1 MLQMNSTVL
10 TSVNRIR
17 LFTKRTFTAAA
28 ASIPIVEIRQD
39 KLYPHLIGPYVTHC
53 KSTPLRFVDP
63 HLRLHCLADTGG
75 VVNQTMEIYAYPG
88 GMGEREENIRKG
100 SSWLRTLQRKD
111 CVMEQTSNIF
121 AEAPLVKST
130 EGVRG
135 ILEGYPIEQDNQLSL
150 SAIYEIRTYNLKLG
164 YDTVPK
170 FLSLY
175 GAGLPSKLSA
185 EGTDP
190 TTSLVTLLYTEVG
203 QLNQVIEVWRHGDGV
218 NAMEKSRVAARS
230 APEWRNAIQDIAQLA
245 LKFSSTIYRPLVS
258 F

>member
-1 MLQMNSTVL
+1 ML

-17 LFTKRTFTAAA
+17 LFSKRTFTSAA

-53 KSTPLRFVDP
+53 KSTPLRFADP
-63 HLRLHCLADTGG
+63 HLRLHCLTDTGG
-75 VVNQTMEIYAYPG
+75 VLNQTMEIYAYPG
-88 GMGEREENIRKG
+88 GMGEREEKILKG
-100 SSWLRTLQRKD
+100 SWLRTFQRKD

-121 AEAPLVKST
+121 AEAPLVRST
-130 EGVRG
+130 KGVRG
-135 ILEGYPIEQDNQLSL
+135 LLEGNPLEEDNKGPL

-170 FLSLY
+170 FFSLY

-185 EGTDP
+185 VGTDP

-203 QLNQVIEVWRHGDGV
+203 QLNQVIEVWRHGDGA

-230 APEWRNAIQDIAQLA
+230 APEWRNAIQEIAQLA
-245 LKFSSTIYRPLVS
+245 LKFSSTIYRPLVP
-258 F
+258 FPHLKVV